1 MKELYK
7 DIVNAVIM
15 AVLIG
20 GPFAVYF
27 YQMKP

>member
-1 MKELYK
+1 MIGLR
-7 DIVNAVIM
+7 DFLGTCII

-27 YQMKP
+27 YNMV

>member
-1 MKELYK
+1 MLK
-7 DIVNAVIM
+7 DLAAATLC

-27 YQMKP
+27 MYMMTP